1 MLLSPPAGDG
11 TPAAPPDDRC
21 AKLLI
26 NLRREETLAFVAAG
40 FGKLLPNAHV
50 VASTYLPSS
59 QLSLECHEELLVL
72 LWKCLSLNHAFLATL
87 LASDALPDVLA
98 ALAYGVLSWAE
109 DVSKA
114 SMVHLSILCLL
125 LLSAEKD
132 FSSVVNAPC
141 PRAFTLAEP
150 YADAC
155 AGTLADLL
163 VAAAAAIVVGGGVR
177 LESVLP
183 AALAVLANITP
194 HVKAYSAASANRLM
208 LMLSACWDA
217 RFLLGAP
224 SRPDHLIA
232 LLDVISSAIL
242 HQHAANTPLLHSL
255 VLNADALRAP
265 AMALPAATTARRRR
279 RLDFFTPTAA
289 WLRARKARLPCRPI
303 FAALDALLPKLAAAS
318 VAPHDAD
325 AMHAAL
331 RSISLAGVLPPPPPI
346 AVRRYQSNEFSHAA
360 SQLWGII
367 YSRNQLLDARRVRL
381 VQILRCSEGEGRGRT
396 VCVQKCS

>member
-1 MLLSPPAGDG
+1 M
-11 TPAAPPDDRC
+11 
-21 AKLLI
+21 
-26 NLRREETLAFVAAG
+26 
-40 FGKLLPNAHV
+40 
-50 VASTYLPSS
+50 
-59 QLSLECHEELLVL
+59 L

-98 ALAYGVLSWAE
+98 ALAYGILSWAE

-114 SMVHLSILCLL
+114 SMVHLSVLCLL

-132 FSSVVNAPC
+132 FSSAVNAPC

-217 RFLLGAP
+217 RFLLAP

-255 VLNADALRAP
+255 VLNADALRARSP
-265 AMALPAATTARRRR
+265 RWRCRRSCRRSAAGGAS
-279 RLDFFTPTAA
+279 DFFTPTAA
-289 WLRARKARLPCRPI
+289 WLRAWKAQLPCRPI
-303 FAALDALLPKLAAAS
+303 FARFDALLCEARRRQRCAA
-318 VAPHDAD
+318 
-325 AMHAAL
+325 
-331 RSISLAGVLPPPPPI
+331 
-346 AVRRYQSNEFSHAA
+346 RR
-360 SQLWGII
+360 
-367 YSRNQLLDARRVRL
+367 RRDARRAPVDLARRRAAAAATDRRRPL
-381 VQILRCSEGEGRGRT
+381 PVERVLARVALAGALGHHLLAQPAPLRRAARPGSCRSPQVQ
-396 VCVQKCS
+396 